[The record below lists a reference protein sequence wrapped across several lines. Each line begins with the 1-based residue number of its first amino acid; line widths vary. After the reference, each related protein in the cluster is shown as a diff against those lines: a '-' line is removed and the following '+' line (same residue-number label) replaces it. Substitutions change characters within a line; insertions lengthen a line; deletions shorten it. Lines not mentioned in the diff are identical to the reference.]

1 MENSMICAQLFLSL
15 IILCLP
21 LESEQGP
28 HEKRLLNKLLNDYN
42 VLERP
47 VANESEPLLLS
58 FGLTLQQIID
68 VDEKNQIIISN
79 IWLNLE
85 WVDVNLRWNA
95 SEFGGIQDL
104 RIPPHKIWKPDVLM
118 YNSAD
123 EKIDSTFPTNV
134 VVRNNGSCTYIPPG
148 IFKSTCKIDITWFP
162 FDDQKCEMK
171 FGSWTYDGFQ
181 LDLRLASE
189 EGGDLSTYISNGEWI
204 LIGLPGVRNEIFYA
218 CCPEPYVDITF
229 TIHIRRRTL
238 YYGFNLIIPCVLIS
252 SMTLL
257 GFTLPPDSGEKL
269 TLGVTILLS
278 LSVFQML
285 VTETLPPSS
294 DAVSIIGTYFACI
307 MIMVAF
313 SVVMTVVV
321 LNYHHRNSDTHEMPA
336 YIRTVFLLW
345 LPWIL
350 RMHRPAKIT
359 ARLKE
364 TPSFTR
370 SSDRRSSKSSVP
382 DFKERCSK
390 SLLANV
396 LDIDDDFRQQV
407 QGHNSSVAAGTSSL
421 AAAAGC
427 SSSTGYVQLIGTS
440 IEGTPTSLHGPSAA
454 LSNPTPCLSAQRE
467 LSLILREIRFITKR
481 MRDDDDT
488 QDIISEWKF
497 AGMVVDRLC
506 FIIFTAFT
514 IISSGVCLLSAPHLM
529 A

>member
-1 MENSMICAQLFLSL
+1 MEKSAIRAQLFFSL

-21 LESEQGP
+21 LKSEQGP

-68 VDEKNQIIISN
+68 VDEKNQIVVSN

-181 LDLRLASE
+181 LDLRLANE
-189 EGGDLSTYISNGEWI
+189 DGGDLSTYITNGEWI

-321 LNYHHRNSDTHEMPA
+321 LNYHHRNSDTHEMPE
-336 YIRTVFLLW
+336 YIRTIFLLW

-350 RMHRPAKIT
+350 RMHRPAKIS
-359 ARLKE
+359 ARLKA
-364 TPSFTR
+364 TSSFTTSGGR
-370 SSDRRSSKSSVP
+370 SSRLSAP
-382 DFKERCSK
+382 DLKERSSK

-396 LDIDDDFRQQV
+396 LDIDDDFRLQH
-407 QGHNSSVAAGTSSL
+407 GPNSNAGASS
-421 AAAAGC
+421 AMSGGDSAC
-427 SSSTGYVQLIGTS
+427 GYVQLIGPS
-440 IEGTPTSLHGPSAA
+440 VEGTPTTTLHGATGAA
-454 LSNPTPCLSAQRE
+454 AANPTSCLSSQRE
-467 LSLILREIRFITKR
+467 LAAILREVRYITKR
-481 MRDDDDT
+481 MRDDDAT

-497 AGMVVDRLC
+497 AGMVVDRVC
-506 FIIFTAFT
+506 FILFTAFT
-514 IISSGVCLLSAPHLM
+514 VISTCVCLFSAPHLV

>member
-1 MENSMICAQLFLSL
+1 MLSL
-15 IILCLP
+15 YAWSVGESTRQEFLDSFP
-21 LESEQGP
+21 LFESEQGP

-42 VLERP
+42 ILERP

-68 VDEKNQIIISN
+68 VDEKNQQIISN
-79 IWLNLE
+79 IWLKLE

-162 FDDQKCEMK
+162 FDDQKCDMK

-189 EGGDLSTYISNGEWI
+189 DGGDLSTYISNGEWI

-218 CCPEPYVDITF
+218 CCPEPYIDITF

-294 DAVSIIGTYFACI
+294 DAVSIIGALVS
-307 MIMVAF
+307 MQQ
-313 SVVMTVVV
+313 
-321 LNYHHRNSDTHEMPA
+321 NTHP
-336 YIRTVFLLW
+336 
-345 LPWIL
+345 
-350 RMHRPAKIT
+350 
-359 ARLKE
+359 
-364 TPSFTR
+364 
-370 SSDRRSSKSSVP
+370 
-382 DFKERCSK
+382 
-390 SLLANV
+390 
-396 LDIDDDFRQQV
+396 
-407 QGHNSSVAAGTSSL
+407 
-421 AAAAGC
+421 
-427 SSSTGYVQLIGTS
+427 
-440 IEGTPTSLHGPSAA
+440 
-454 LSNPTPCLSAQRE
+454 
-467 LSLILREIRFITKR
+467 
-481 MRDDDDT
+481 
-488 QDIISEWKF
+488 
-497 AGMVVDRLC
+497 
-506 FIIFTAFT
+506 
-514 IISSGVCLLSAPHLM
+514 
-529 A
+529 